1 MNINFCGKLII
12 DKSFNSLKQ
21 SDKEEIIA
29 LTKRVLDSP
38 KIQEIIPEDIVLLG
52 KNSKKGDIVEIR
64 YGKSSFEINS
74 NGKINSASII
84 QQILLK
90 TCEKYGKKVKS
101 TTFPDIMTKIAEILK
116 ENSAK
121 IN

>member
-74 NGKINSASII
+74 IRVSHSPLFLATL
-84 QQILLK
+84 QLF
-90 TCEKYGKKVKS
+90 TV
-101 TTFPDIMTKIAEILK
+101 P
-116 ENSAK
+116 
-121 IN
+121 